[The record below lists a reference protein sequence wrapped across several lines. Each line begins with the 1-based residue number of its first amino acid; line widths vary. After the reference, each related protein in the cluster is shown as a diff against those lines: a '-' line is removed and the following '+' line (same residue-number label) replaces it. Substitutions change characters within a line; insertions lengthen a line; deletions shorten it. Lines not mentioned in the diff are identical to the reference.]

1 MPLRKHEQ
9 LQAIMSTTQY
19 LSVLNDALQLVKNFL
34 GYEALLSDHSIV
46 LVI

>member
-9 LQAIMSTTQY
+9 LQASMSRTKY
-19 LSVLNDALQLVKNFL
+19 LSVLNNALQLVKNFL
-34 GYEALLSDHSIV
+34 GYEALLPDHGVV